1 MLMQP
6 FLLGAVIGSK
16 ILAMA
21 TLKSEIKKA
30 ITNNSTKYIATKV
43 WKIKVS
49 ENLAEECTMWI
60 EVSVKKRKKKRG

>member
-1 MLMQP
+1 M
-6 FLLGAVIGSK
+6 
-16 ILAMA
+16 

-30 ITNNSTKYIATKV
+30 ITANSKKYIATKV
-43 WKIKVS
+43 WKIEVS